1 MHGIGVDGAVLLLC
15 RPDPELSANIYCR
28 GAIDSALANVVQPLV
43 TELPSLNPSAGVWT
57 MRYARCGEHLKL
69 RLHVPPEHAALVVE
83 RVEELAG
90 RWLASLDPH
99 PNAEERAV
107 RTEMPAVDVEDDRG
121 VLYPDRTMLWTTYR
135 RSPVSFG
142 GATLVNDD
150 RYAALMTAWFATACA
165 TVVGGL
171 RPGPDGSFDQRSR
184 QNLVLRN
191 AIGALT
197 ALGWPAARCTSYLRY
212 HRDWLV
218 RFSAGADLAE
228 EQRLYTLL
236 AEQAVGLSSSV
247 ATLAEVAQ
255 NVDPE
260 SVRRS
265 HGGLVA
271 LVEHASVL
279 CEGTDAT
286 LDPWAPEPVFPV
298 LFKALHGFANQ
309 SGTKLLVE
317 AFAYELLLRALGADH
332 D

>member
-1 MHGIGVDGAVLLLC
+1 MHRIGVDGAVGLLC
-15 RPDPELSANIYCR
+15 RPDPELSANIYCL
-28 GAIDSALANVVQPLV
+28 GAIDSAFANVVRPLV
-43 TELPSLNPSAGVWT
+43 TELASLDPAAGLWT

-69 RLHVPPEHAALVVE
+69 RLHVPPEQTAIVVE
-83 RVEELAG
+83 RVEDLAG
-90 RWLASLDPH
+90 RWLASLEPH
-99 PNAEERAV
+99 PNAEARAA

-121 VLYPDRTMLWTTYR
+121 AVYPDRTILWTTYR

-142 GATLVNDD
+142 GATLVYDD
-150 RYAALMTAWFATACA
+150 QYAALMTAWFATACA

-171 RPGPDGSFDQRSR
+171 RAGPDGSFDHRSR

-191 AIGALT
+191 TIGALT
-197 ALGWPAARCTSYLRY
+197 ALGWPAARRMSYLRY

-228 EQRLYTLL
+228 EQRLHTVL
-236 AEQAVGLSSSV
+236 ADQAVGLRSSV

-265 HGGLVA
+265 HGGLVD
-271 LVEHASVL
+271 LVAHASVL
-279 CEGTDAT
+279 CEGTGAT

-317 AFAYELLLRALGADH
+317 AFAYELLLRAFGAGH
-332 D
+332 G